1 MQKPLV
7 KTPNLLQSFN
17 AKNALWI
24 ALVGSVL
31 LTGIMTL
38 AHINRGWT
46 VDDNYHIVYSFSANA
61 LLLFTILIFSFT
73 VIKSRLA
80 HKWKYTL
87 GIVGSLLIAIALST
101 ILGWLYRAIYSD
113 LNLADPNTVN
123 LTRDVVVAVIAI
135 LISLILYNF
144 TRRQQSNIEK
154 ERLQNENLIVRYE
167 ALENQLDP
175 HFLFNSL
182 NTLSGL
188 IGTDDAKAQQY
199 LQQLASTYRYIMQGK
214 RLVTLE
220 EELQFTDSYCQ
231 MMAIRY
237 GQNLRF
243 EQDIDPDLTHYRI
256 IPISIQ
262 LLIENALKHNVV
274 SSRYPLTIHLETTA
288 AHTFRVSNT
297 IRPKQEDDAGTGL
310 GLANLAKRYQLLCHQ
325 DVTITDADNVFVV
338 EVPLLDPAESDK
350 WIIPL
355 EDGTEHRQNKIR

>member
-1 MQKPLV
+1 MQKPSIQI
-7 KTPNLLQSFN
+7 PNLLQSFN
-17 AKNALWI
+17 TKNALWI

-38 AHINRGWT
+38 AHTNRGWT
-46 VDDNYHIVYSFSANA
+46 VDDNFHIVYSFSANA
-61 LLLFTILIFSFT
+61 LLLFIILIYSFSI
-73 VIKSRLA
+73 IKSHLLQR
-80 HKWKYTL
+80 WKYTL
-87 GIVGSLLIAIALST
+87 GIVGSLLIAILVST
-101 ILGWLYRAIYSD
+101 LMGWLYRAIYND
-113 LNLADPNTVN
+113 LRLADPNAVN

-144 TRRQQSNIEK
+144 ARQQQSNLEK
-154 ERLQNENLIVRYE
+154 EKLQNENLIVRYE

-188 IGTDDAKAQQY
+188 IGTDDDKAQQY

-220 EELQFTDSYCQ
+220 EELQFTKSYCQ

-243 EQDIDPDLTHYRI
+243 EHNVNHNLIHHHI

-274 SSRYPLTIHLETTA
+274 SSRYPLTIHLETTDR
-288 AHTFRVSNT
+288 HTFRVSNI
-297 IRPKQEDDAGTGL
+297 IRPKQEDNAGTGL

-325 DVTITDADNVFVV
+325 DITITNTDNVFAV
-338 EVPLLDPAESDK
+338 EVPLLDPAESAK
-350 WIIPL
+350 WMISL
-355 EDGTEHRQNKIR
+355 EDSTLLQHKTIR